1 MKTLLNKLTLCINTP
16 ITRIAIPAKLV
27 LDQIGDGI
35 HSRPLSQSLAQENLS
50 PFINI
55 LLDCGIP

>member
-27 LDQIGDGI
+27 LDLIEDGN
-35 HSRPLSQSLAQENLS
+35 HSRPLSQSLAQKNFCS
-50 PFINI
+50 FINV
-55 LLDCGIP
+55 LLDCGIS